1 MSEVNIMI
9 AYRYDSNG
17 LYIGTIPCQLD
28 PRATK
33 EAGEDV
39 YLIPANSTTVEP
51 PKAKEGYN
59 VVWNG
64 NEWEYVEI
72 PKPPTPPEPTPE
84 EIIERKLAELD
95 SQYNSDKAILMSQ
108 YTEAVIDDNTE
119 LMASIK
125 EELAVLREEYDNAYG
140 EIVGGAE

>member
-1 MSEVNIMI
+1 MI

-28 PRATK
+28 PRASK

-39 YLIPANSTTVEP
+39 YLVPANSTLIEP
-51 PKAKEGYN
+51 LEPKEGYT

-64 NEWEYVEI
+64 SEWEYVES

-84 EIIERKLAELD
+84 EIIEQKLAQLD
-95 SQYNSDKAILMSQ
+95 AQYNSDKAILMSQ
-108 YTEAVIDDNTE
+108 YTEADIDGDSDLKESIKTE
-119 LMASIK
+119 LVA
-125 EELAVLREEYDNAYG
+125 LREEYDKAYE
-140 EIVGGAE
+140 EIIGGAE